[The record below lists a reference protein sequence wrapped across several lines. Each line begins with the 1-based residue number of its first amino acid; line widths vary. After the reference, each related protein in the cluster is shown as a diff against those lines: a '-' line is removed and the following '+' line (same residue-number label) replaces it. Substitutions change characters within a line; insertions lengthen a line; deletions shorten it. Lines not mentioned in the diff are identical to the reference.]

1 MDATFLS
8 SGVHVNVDVD
18 SVNDVEELPT
28 PGEGQSRTR
37 PKKWPTELSQ
47 SSGKRKKGGSIE
59 TMAEEIWGFIEMR
72 NRRGKNSIDIG
83 ESFVGGEQ
91 ESIMQVVSLLNEHID
106 VDHFTY
112 CKVVTE
118 LHNPKS
124 RTAFF
129 AIMVDRIR
137 AWIEFVG
144 GGLQQWWGW
153 LMVCAV

>member
-1 MDATFLS
+1 
-8 SGVHVNVDVD
+8 
-18 SVNDVEELPT
+18 
-28 PGEGQSRTR
+28 
-37 PKKWPTELSQ
+37 
-47 SSGKRKKGGSIE
+47 
-59 TMAEEIWGFIEMR
+59 MAEEIWGFIEMR

-124 RTAFF
+124 RAAFF

-137 AWIEFVG
+137 VWIEFVG
-144 GGLQQWWGW
+144 GGLQQWWG
-153 LMVCAV
+153 